1 MKTIQSEFYGDIS
14 RWFVGVVEEAGNDEP
29 KLGRVK
35 VRIYGI
41 HGGRD
46 QVPIED
52 LPYASVLVP
61 TTEPGISGLGRNP
74 MLGEGATVFGIFMD
88 GKNSQLP
95 LVMGSIPTV
104 QVPSLE
110 QIEGESRQAAFNNT
124 INRTTGTNFGGTAGS
139 GTGGTAGIH
148 STLSSGLDG
157 YTPDSNAKFGS
168 NTQIAWEWLSRT
180 GKYSPAVMAGLIGN
194 FLAESGSGK
203 PFDIQPGA
211 KGDIGLKRAS
221 DLSIGIAQWYNGTP
235 RQANL
240 VAWANKK
247 GLSEFDL
254 IAQISFVDHELST
267 GVGRPVE
274 LKKKSTPTL
283 AAIHVHRYYEIP
295 AYVKPAAYSPID
307 GERMRL
313 HEAKRVKYAKEVYA
327 LMTRKSKVETPPSPP
342 KNKPVDASNNSGNP

>member
-1 MKTIQSEFYGDIS
+1 MKTMQSEFYGDIS

-46 QVPIED
+46 QVPISD
-52 LPYASVLVP
+52 LPYAQVLVP

-148 STLSSGLDG
+148 STRVAGLDG
-157 YTPDSNAKFGS
+157 YTPDPNAKFGS

-180 GKYSPAVMAGLIGN
+180 GKYSPAVIAGLIGN
-194 FLAESGSGK
+194 FLAESGGGS
-203 PFDIQPGA
+203 PVDIRPSA
-211 KGDIGLKRAS
+211 EGDKHIKAGS
-221 DLSIGIAQWYNGTP
+221 LSIGIAQWYNGTP
-235 RQANL
+235 RQNNL
-240 VAWANKK
+240 IKFARAK

-254 IAQISFVDHELST
+254 MAQIAFVDHELSN
-267 GVGRPVE
+267 GVGSPGT
-274 LKKKSTPTL
+274 LKKKTTPTT
-283 AAIHVHRYYEIP
+283 AALHVHRFYEIP
-295 AYVKPAAYSPID
+295 AYVKPAQYSPID
-307 GERMRL
+307 GKRMRL
-313 HEAKRVKYAKEVYA
+313 HESKRVKYAKEIYA
-327 LMTRKSKVETPPSPP
+327 LMTRKPKVETPPSPP
-342 KNKPVDASNNSGNP
+342 KNKPVDASNNSGNPQ